1 MTVLSKCV
9 EKENHIWRMNESHTP
24 PEMATLFV
32 LIAMMIINVSAQMN
46 IYDCVIKNAHSCLY
60 THVDLLWEM

>member
-1 MTVLSKCV
+1 
-9 EKENHIWRMNESHTP
+9 MNESHTP